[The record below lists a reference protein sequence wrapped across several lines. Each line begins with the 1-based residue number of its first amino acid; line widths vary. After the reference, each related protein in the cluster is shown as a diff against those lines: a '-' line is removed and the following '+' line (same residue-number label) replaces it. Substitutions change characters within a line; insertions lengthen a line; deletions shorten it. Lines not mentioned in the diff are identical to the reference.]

1 MNTASPNHSAGT
13 PSDDSSSAAPAASP
27 AASAAPANPPAP
39 AASPIASARALLKE
53 LQEQYIVFRE
63 CRPLAIGVDK
73 QLLAARPDIERKL
86 LRLALRTHTASVRY
100 LKAVEKGSQR
110 FDLEGN
116 AVAELAEEHRAHAAE
131 TLRERFRK
139 EAGERRAKEAA
150 ERAAKA
156 EVEAEAR
163 RAEKLNQLAAKFAK
177 R

>member
-1 MNTASPNHSAGT
+1 MNTAPPN
-13 PSDDSSSAAPAASP
+13 P
-27 AASAAPANPPAP
+27 
-39 AASPIASARALLKE
+39 SPIALARTLLKE
-53 LQEQYIVFRE
+53 LQEQYVVFRE

-73 QLLAARPDIERKL
+73 QLLAARPELDRKL

-110 FDLEGN
+110 FDLDGN
-116 AVAELAEEHRAHAAE
+116 PVAELSEEHRTHAAE

-139 EAGERRAKEAA
+139 DAEQRRAKVVADKAAQQAA
-150 ERAAKA
+150 EA
-156 EVEAEAR
+156 EER